1 MVGKLK
7 DQPPAW
13 RIVAPAPPAEL
24 LTYYKEAGQAEGV
37 PWQVLASIH
46 LIETRMG
53 RIRGT
58 STAGAQGPMQFLPT
72 TWTRY
77 GNGGDINDSRDAIF
91 GAARLLRQNGVA
103 KGDMRAALYSYNHS
117 QHYVNA
123 VLAYADVMK
132 ANERAY
138 LGYHAW
144 QVFYRTTTGD
154 ILLPVGYGS

>member
-1 MVGKLK
+1 PKAADEYVAAACEAQQLVYKALAGDATLRDQVVAAVPPSVKAAVAGNATAVSELAAMVGKLK

-13 RIVAPAPPAEL
+13 QIVAPAPPPEL
-24 LTYYKEAGQAEGV
+24 LADYKEAGQSEGV

-77 GNGGDINDSRDAIF
+77 GDGGDINDNRDA
-91 GAARLLRQNGVA
+91 
-103 KGDMRAALYSYNHS
+103 
-117 QHYVNA
+117 
-123 VLAYADVMK
+123 
-132 ANERAY
+132 
-138 LGYHAW
+138 
-144 QVFYRTTTGD
+144 
-154 ILLPVGYGS
+154 